1 MLGVCGYSVVHAGV
15 DMESDS
21 PKTTSNPSLWDAI
34 ASREAQLLALVE
46 GSAQI
51 VWATDANGGVLA
63 DPPPGFAHLTWSR
76 FTGIDQA
83 SIRGFGWRQ
92 AVHPDDLANMQAAIV
107 ASIASGHSIQSEF
120 RLRHHSG
127 EWRWMIARGSAIRS
141 GEGTVLGWMGTCT
154 DITSSKQTEAA
165 LRESQERLMAALEA
179 GEMGT
184 WIWRFDDNSVW
195 WDAATVKL
203 WGRVDNEETE
213 HNVSALTHHI
223 HEADRAEV
231 AQVMQSFAL
240 TGQPTMVEFRT
251 NRLDGAVQWLASR
264 GRIER
269 DAQGKATHAV
279 GVFMDITKIKSVQE
293 SLRAAQKMQ
302 SLGTLAGGIAHDFNN
317 ILLAMSGNAKLAL
330 AELTA
335 QHPAFPSLNEIV
347 KAGQRAATLVK
358 RILSFASQ
366 HKTAIGHTRADAAIN
381 EALEF
386 MHSTLPAHITL
397 TTNFPDA
404 SHTPLEVPLD
414 AVELQQVILN
424 LVSNAIYAIGERRG
438 NITIDVTQSDDAIV
452 RIVVAD
458 SGCGMDPAIAE
469 RIFDPFFT
477 TKPSGQGTGL
487 GLSVVHGIVTSVGG
501 TITVNSKPG
510 SGSQFVVSL
519 SARPAEANAAH
530 KDDTQPAP
538 RGKGHHIVYVDDD
551 ESLVILM
558 TRLLERL
565 GYRVTGFT
573 DPAAAVQSFNEGLS
587 YDALVTD
594 LSMPQMSGFDVA
606 SAAKKARPEIPV
618 VMTSGYVQAKDEEL
632 AKSIGVKQ
640 IILKPNTVDDLAQ
653 SLAQLFGS

>member
-1 MLGVCGYSVVHAGV
+1 
-15 DMESDS
+15 MERDDS
-21 PKTTSNPSLWDAI
+21 STTPANQSLWDAV

-51 VWATDANGGVLA
+51 VWATDTTGGVLA

-76 FTGIDQA
+76 FTGLDQA
-83 SIRGFGWRQ
+83 AIRGFGWAQ
-92 AVHPDDLANMQAAIV
+92 AVHPDDLLHVQSAIAAAI
-107 ASIASGHSIQSEF
+107 AAGNSIQCEF
-120 RLRHHSG
+120 RLRHRSG

-141 GEGTVLGWMGTCT
+141 GDGTVLGWMGTCT
-154 DITSSKQTEAA
+154 DITSSKKTEAA
-165 LRESQERLMAALEA
+165 LLESQERLMAALEA

-184 WIWRFDDNSVW
+184 WIWRFDDNSIW

-203 WGRVDNEETE
+203 WGRVNNEETQ
-213 HNVSALTHHI
+213 HSVSALTHHI
-223 HEADRAEV
+223 HESDRAAV
-231 AQVMQSFAL
+231 AEIMKSFAL
-240 TGQPTMVEFRT
+240 TGQPSMAEFRT
-251 NRLDGAVQWLASR
+251 NRPDGALQWIASR

-269 DAQGKATHAV
+269 DADGKATHAV

-317 ILLAMSGNAKLAL
+317 LLLAMSGNAKLAL
-330 AELTA
+330 MEVDA
-335 QHPAFPSLNEIV
+335 QHPAFPPLNELI

-366 HKTAIGHTRADAAIN
+366 HKTAVSYTRVESAIN

-386 MHSTLPAHITL
+386 MHSTLPAHVAL
-397 TTNFPDA
+397 TTNFSAA
-404 SHTPLEVPLD
+404 STTPLEVPLD
-414 AVELQQVILN
+414 AVELQQVFLN
-424 LVSNAIYAIGERRG
+424 LVSNAVYAIGEQRG
-438 NITIDVTQSDDAIV
+438 SIVIDVADVGSTV
-452 RIVVAD
+452 RIDIVD
-458 SGCGMDPAIAE
+458 SGCGMDATTAE

-501 TITVNSKPG
+501 TITVSSKPG
-510 SGSQFVVSL
+510 AGSRFIVTL
-519 SARPAEANAAH
+519 PARPAGATEALE
-530 KDDTQPAP
+530 DDSQPTP
-538 RGKGHHIVYVDDD
+538 RGKGNHIMYVDDD

-573 DPAAAVQSFNEGLS
+573 DPAEAVRAFTTAPE
-587 YDALVTD
+587 YDAVVTD

-606 SAAKKARPEIPV
+606 AAIKKVRADIPV
-618 VMTSGYVQAKDEEL
+618 VMTSGYVQTKDEAL
-632 AKSIGVKQ
+632 ASSIGIKQ
-640 IILKPNTVDDLAQ
+640 IILKPNTVEELAQ
-653 SLAQLFGS
+653 SLARLFGE